1 MEERDIEL
9 LGMRLANRAYL
20 YRVFHIAFGA
30 EPSKEELSVLGS
42 KETIDATQYLAD
54 DSRSEALLDA
64 VRLFSSF
71 EGKAQD
77 DGYVESMRSDFTKLF
92 LVPGASYV
100 HPWESPYIGKEA
112 MLFQESTL
120 DVRHRY
126 AEHDF
131 VAVEFGHFPEDH
143 LSMMLDFLA
152 RLSARAFDA
161 FGEERDDEV
170 KRILA
175 AQKDFVEAHLLNW
188 LGKFHEAL
196 CAKDETGVY
205 RRLAAALQAFLA
217 LDEEFTERALADL
230 DGPLDGLGA

>member
-1 MEERDIEL
+1 MEERAIEA

-20 YRVFHIAFGA
+20 YRIFHIAFGA

-42 KETIDATQYLAD
+42 KETIDAAQYLAD
-54 DSRSEALLDA
+54 TCGSEALLDV

-71 EGKAQD
+71 ASKAA
-77 DGYVESMRSDFTKLF
+77 DGAYVESMRSDFAKLF

-126 AEHDF
+126 AEYDF
-131 VAVEFGHFPEDH
+131 VAMEFGHFPEDH
-143 LSMMLDFLA
+143 VSMMLDFLA
-152 RLSARAFDA
+152 HLSSRAFDA
-161 FGEERDDEV
+161 FEAGRDDEV

-175 AQKDFVEAHLLNW
+175 SQRDFVTAHLLNW
-188 LGKFHEAL
+188 LADFHAAL
-196 CAKDETGVY
+196 CDKDEAGTY
-205 RRLAAALQAFLA
+205 RRFASALRAFLA
-217 LDEEFTERALADL
+217 LDEGFAESALAEL
-230 DGPLDGLGA
+230 DAMEQEC